1 MPQVPTTVLRA
12 AVLVAA
18 ALVGPLAAQDAP
30 PQAQQQPETPSALAT
45 VGELELSLE
54 EAVRTALKNDLVQR
68 IQQLNTEIAMY
79 EARGSWGAFD
89 PILTASGGLTDAELQ
104 PQNNFQG
111 ANVITN
117 EGWNASTGLTLPLLT
132 GGSFSLLFEHNFT
145 KTNNQ
150 LAQSNAEA
158 TTDALG
164 VEYRQP
170 LLRGFGERFS
180 TTDQRLSELAYRSQ
194 VETQRQDRQRL
205 IANTVSA
212 YWDMVAA
219 IAQYE
224 VAQKTLELGE
234 QQLEQN
240 QRRLDAGVGTQ
251 VEVLQSETNV
261 AQNENDMLLRE
272 TELIAAADV
281 LKGLL
286 YPGVDPA
293 TWNARIVPTTP
304 LPEPPASLESEV
316 PPWSSALI
324 VAQDSRAELRQQRL
338 AIRSA
343 EIELSR
349 AGNLRRPQLDLV
361 VASRSV
367 GFDASATDALETAF
381 GWEFPRNTATIDFSL
396 PLSNRTALYG
406 ERRARAQ
413 LRAARLSYDQIE
425 SQIVGEVRAA
435 LRQVIYSA
443 RAVASTDKSRE
454 LAERQL
460 EAEQARYREG
470 LSTNF
475 QVLEFQRQL
484 TEARSAHTAARTV
497 LAKALMELQR
507 SQGVLGELEP

>member
-1 MPQVPTTVLRA
+1 MTQAQSPVRLARLLA
-12 AVLVAA
+12 LA
-18 ALVGPLAAQDAP
+18 ALAAPLAAQDA
-30 PQAQQQPETPSALAT
+30 QQPETPSALAT
-45 VGELELSLE
+45 VGEIQLSLE
-54 EAVRTALKNDLVQR
+54 QAVNTALENDLVQR
-68 IQQLNTEIAMY
+68 IQQINTEVALY

-89 PILTASGGLTDAELQ
+89 PILTASAGLTDSEFQA
-104 PQNNFQG
+104 QNAFQG
-111 ANVITN
+111 TNVITL
-117 EGWNASTGLTLPLLT
+117 EGWDASAGVFLPLTT
-132 GGSFSLLFEHNFT
+132 GGSFNVLFEHNFT
-145 KTNNQ
+145 DTNNA
-150 LAQSNAEA
+150 LAQSSAEA
-158 TTDALG
+158 SRDTLG

-170 LLRGFGERFS
+170 LLRGFGERFA
-180 TTDQRLSELAYRSQ
+180 TTDQRQSELAYRRQ
-194 VETQRQDRQRL
+194 VEVQRASRQRL
-205 IANTVSA
+205 VSDVVAA
-212 YWDMVAA
+212 YWDLVAA

-224 VAQKTLELGE
+224 VGQTTLELGLE
-234 QQLEQN
+234 QLEQN

-261 AQNENDMLLRE
+261 AQNENDLLLRE
-272 TELIAAADV
+272 VDVLTAADL

-286 YPGVDPA
+286 YPGIEPS
-293 TWNARIVPTTP
+293 TWNARLVPTTP

-316 PPWSSALI
+316 PPWSSALL

-343 EIELSR
+343 ELELSR
-349 AGNLRRPQLDLV
+349 AGSLRRPQLDLV
-361 VASRSV
+361 LASRSQ
-367 GFDASATDALETAF
+367 GFDASANDSLDTAF
-381 GWEFPRNTATIDFSL
+381 GWDFPQNSASIDFSL
-396 PLSNRTALYG
+396 PLGNRSALYSQ
-406 ERRARAQ
+406 RRARAQ
-413 LRAARLSYDQIE
+413 LRAARLTYDQIE

-443 RAVASTDKSRE
+443 RAVTSTDKSRE

-507 SQGVLGELEP
+507 SQGVLGELAP